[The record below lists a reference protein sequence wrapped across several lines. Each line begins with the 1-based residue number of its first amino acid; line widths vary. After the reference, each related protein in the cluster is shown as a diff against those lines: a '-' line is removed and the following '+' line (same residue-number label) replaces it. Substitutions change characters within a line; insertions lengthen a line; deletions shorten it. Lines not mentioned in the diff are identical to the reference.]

1 MRNKIETDPVTIG
14 NNFNNFF
21 TTIVKKLTENIK
33 STIPFEKFLDKKQI
47 DSRFLMPTYKNKL
60 LSLLETLV

>member
-33 STIPFEKFLDKKQI
+33 SIIPFEKFLDNKQI

>member
-1 MRNKIETDPVTIG
+1 MRNKIETDPVTIR

-33 STIPFEKFLDKKQI
+33 STIPFEKFLDNKQI

>member
-1 MRNKIETDPVTIG
+1 MRNKNPVTIG

-33 STIPFEKFLDKKQI
+33 STIPFEKFLDNKQI

-60 LSLLETLV
+60 LSLLGTLV

>member
-33 STIPFEKFLDKKQI
+33 STIPFEKFLDNKQI
-47 DSRFLMPTYKNKL
+47 DSRFLMPTNKNKL

>member
-21 TTIVKKLTENIK
+21 ATIVKKLTENIK
-33 STIPFEKFLDKKQI
+33 STIPFEKFLDNKQI

-60 LSLLETLV
+60 LSLLETLA

>member
-33 STIPFEKFLDKKQI
+33 STIPFEKFLDNKQI